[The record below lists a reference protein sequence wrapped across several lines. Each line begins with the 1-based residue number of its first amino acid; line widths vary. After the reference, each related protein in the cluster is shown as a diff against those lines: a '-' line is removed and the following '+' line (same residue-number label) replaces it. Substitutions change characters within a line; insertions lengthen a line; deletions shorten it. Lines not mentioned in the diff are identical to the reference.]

1 MATQQIPDNVL
12 SAAENI
18 QLRDLLQSP
27 TFRPWIVSGINN
39 AVRSAFMTED
49 EANEDDQFLH
59 FKLNQMMRA
68 IPFDIRR
75 ECFDETARL
84 VRERRNNYVPRPQ
97 ARA

>member
-12 SAAENI
+12 NAAENI

-49 EANEDDQFLH
+49 EADEDDQYLQ

-75 ECFDETARL
+75 EYFGETARM
-84 VRERRNNYVPRPQ
+84 VRERRNHYVPREQ